1 MKFNRYLTLTAVI
14 AAAALALPNNACAES
29 YDTDDSDNPLRLLF
43 VPFHAYGKL
52 LEYTV
57 TRPAHYIIS
66 QPKCRYIFGKV
77 SNPRTDDYWGDWDL
91 YQRYSY

>member
-1 MKFNRYLTLTAVI
+1 MKSYRHLLLTVAV
-14 AAAALALPNNACAES
+14 AAAVLTQPGMARAED
-29 YDTDDSDNPLRLLF
+29 YDTDYTDNPLRLAI
-43 VPFHAYGKL
+43 VPFHACGKL
-52 LEYTV
+52 LEYTI